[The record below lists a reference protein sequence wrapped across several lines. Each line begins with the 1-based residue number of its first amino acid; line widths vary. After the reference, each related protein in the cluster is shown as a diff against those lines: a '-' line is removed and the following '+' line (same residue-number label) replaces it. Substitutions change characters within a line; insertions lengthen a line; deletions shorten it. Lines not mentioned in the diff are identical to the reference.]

1 MPDLSPRESFPVQ
14 GDLQVRARVLEAPA
28 APDAQGVVTAR
39 VELLEGERSGE
50 QADALVQGGTMG
62 PGIAGVPVEY
72 RAGDEVMVSIFTG
85 PAGGG
90 QMQISD
96 AWRVPVLVALG
107 ALFALAVTLVGGWR
121 GVASLLALGLTL
133 LVVVRI
139 VVPLVLRGWDPV
151 LLAIAAAVGLTV
163 ISLLLTEGARRATL
177 AAMIGTGLAL
187 ALTGALAAAFT
198 GLARFSALGGSE
210 EIGFLIPLLG
220 ERLDPRG
227 LLLAATIFGALG
239 VLDDVTMTQAATV
252 EQLALSDPGA
262 GRWRVFERAMEVG
275 RSHIAAVVN
284 TLVLAYLG
292 AGLPL
297 LLLFA
302 VGTQGAATVLNGEIV
317 AVEVVRAL
325 VGSIGIV
332 AAVPLTTA
340 IAAWLLPARAAG
352 EVSPAEPVS
361 SV

>member
-1 MPDLSPRESFPVQ
+1 MPDLAPRESFPVQ
-14 GDLQVRARVLEAPA
+14 GELQVRARVLEPPA

-62 PGIAGVPVEY
+62 PGITGVPIEY

-151 LLAIAAAVGLTV
+151 LLAVVAAVGLTV
-163 ISLLLTEGARRATL
+163 VSLLLTEGARRATL

-187 ALTGALAAAFT
+187 ALTGALAAAFS

-220 ERLDPRG
+220 ERLDARG

-302 VGTQGAATVLNGEIV
+302 VGTQGAATVLNAEIV

-340 IAAWLLPARAAG
+340 IAAWLLPRRSTG
-352 EVSPAEPVS
+352 ELAPSAPGP